1 MGEIVPLD
9 PGDLGNTK
17 RQISPAKKWCFTL
30 NNPTNIERKYIDPI
44 LLESCNIAFYSNEVG
59 DSGTEHLQ
67 GYVEFKTK
75 KRPCSVFKDWRF
87 HWEKARGTRQ
97 ENLTY
102 CTKEG
107 ELVFSMGLPRV
118 PRVYSY
124 IDLFPEQRQIV
135 DSLKT
140 IPDER
145 TIHFCVAGYG
155 KGKTSLARHIVYHLN
170 AVILPTTKRH
180 ALSVVRNNT
189 DCSIFIFD
197 LTAEESCGPET
208 EFFETLE
215 SLKNGL
221 FCSGF
226 GTKGTGPVIMDF
238 PHIVVFTN
246 IDPMNWDTCMDKER
260 FKIVTL

>member
-1 MGEIVPLD
+1 MGELD
-9 PGDLGNTK
+9 PVVLGDLKGNT

-30 NNPTNIERKYIDPI
+30 NNPTEIEMKYLDPI
-44 LLESCNIAFYSNEVG
+44 LQETCNVAFYSHEVG
-59 DSGTEHLQ
+59 DSGTPHLQ
-67 GYVEFKTK
+67 GYLEFKTK
-75 KRPCSVFKDWRF
+75 KRPMSIFKDWRF
-87 HWEKARGTRQ
+87 HWEKAKGSKQ
-97 ENLTY
+97 ENITY
-102 CTKEG
+102 CSKDNELLFTK
-107 ELVFSMGLPRV
+107 GLPRI

-135 DSLKT
+135 DNLKT

-145 TIHFCVAGYG
+145 SIYFCVADYG

-189 DCSIFIFD
+189 DCGIFIFD
-197 LTAEESCGPET
+197 LTADESCGPET

-215 SLKNGL
+215 SIKNGL

-246 IDPMNWDTCMDKER
+246 IDPMNWDTLMDKDR
-260 FKIVTL
+260 FRVTTL